1 MPDQPPSRIFVVHR
15 HQARRLHYDLRLEID
30 GVLKSWALPKGPTLD
45 PQQRRLAVLVQ
56 DHPLEYA
63 DFEGNIPPGQ
73 YGAGSVM
80 VWDRGRFRVLGSGSP
95 ERQFARGQ
103 LKLWFEGSKLK
114 GEFALVRMRQSAD
127 QWLLIKKADEY
138 ARPGWDPDEFAW
150 SVLTG
155 RSQQEIA
162 REAPPHHEFPLEEP
176 DPPCSKP

>member
-95 ERQFARGQ
+95 ERHCGISRTTLFT
-103 LKLWFEGSKLK
+103 K
-114 GEFALVRMRQSAD
+114 
-127 QWLLIKKADEY
+127 
-138 ARPGWDPDEFAW
+138 
-150 SVLTG
+150 
-155 RSQQEIA
+155 
-162 REAPPHHEFPLEEP
+162 
-176 DPPCSKP
+176 